1 MSTMQNDGGA
11 DQNQNRYGEN
21 PSGGTSYGGDP
32 KQASNAPSQ
41 DGKAKKGSS
50 KAIKIL
56 VTAVIVLSVLGL
68 SVAGVFVYKVVKMT
82 ATPREALSVSEFTD
96 CVEGMG
102 YEVYDGAM
110 EQFGD
115 GHVYTG
121 NKNRTVLIFW
131 AFDSKRDA
139 QAYYEELLDFY
150 NAESASVEA
159 QISGINFL
167 VKNWSKMGI
176 YYYAEIVDSTVVF
189 LTTEDKDEIETIID
203 ALGL

>member
-1 MSTMQNDGGA
+1 MSTMQNDGSA

-21 PSGGTSYGGDP
+21 PSSGTSYGGDP
-32 KQASNAPSQ
+32 KQATNVPLQ

-50 KAIKIL
+50 KAVKIL
-56 VTAVIVLSVLGL
+56 VTAVIVLLLLGL
-68 SVAGVFVYKVVKMT
+68 IVTGVFIYKMVKMT

-96 CVEGMG
+96 CIEGMG
-102 YEVYDGAM
+102 YEAYDGA
-110 EQFGD
+110 EGQFGD
-115 GHVYTG
+115 GHVYTD

-139 QAYYEELLDFY
+139 QAYFEELLDVY

-159 QISGINFL
+159 QISGINFV
-167 VKNWSKMGI
+167 VKSWSKMGI

-189 LTTEDKDEIETIID
+189 LTTEDKDEIDTIID